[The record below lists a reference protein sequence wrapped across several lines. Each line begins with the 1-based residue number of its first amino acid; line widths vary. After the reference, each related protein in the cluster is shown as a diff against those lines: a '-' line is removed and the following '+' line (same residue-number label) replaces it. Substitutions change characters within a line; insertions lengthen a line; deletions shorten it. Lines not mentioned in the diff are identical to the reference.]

1 MPGDDRLQLDQ
12 TAIVSAAKGLDLGN
26 LAVSVARC
34 FVEVRLYD
42 RARWFCACVA
52 CVYEVSSNDIFT
64 TFLYLS
70 TFSFHRNI
78 VVIDESIFQIF
89 SSTVCQQCDKIT

>member
-12 TAIVSAAKGLDLGN
+12 TAIVSAAKGSDLGN

-42 RARWFCACVA
+42 RAQWFSCVA
-52 CVYEVSSNDIFT
+52 CVREVSSNDIFT

-70 TFSFHRNI
+70 TFPFHRNI
-78 VVIDESIFQIF
+78 VVIDGLIFQIF
-89 SSTVCQQCDKIT
+89 SSTKKSSTS

>member
-70 TFSFHRNI
+70 TFSFQ
-78 VVIDESIFQIF
+78 S
-89 SSTVCQQCDKIT
+89 